1 MGGRALQGLRRGEE
15 PTPESG
21 WGEGR
26 EGEAGGLSV
35 ASAYLGSLQLGTD
48 HAPVRTQVR
57 TGGRTWLALVP
68 GIEDLVC

>member
-15 PTPESG
+15 AAAERG

-26 EGEAGGLSV
+26 EEEAGGLSV

-48 HAPVRTQVR
+48 HAPVCTQVR
-57 TGGRTWLALVP
+57 TGGRTWLA
-68 GIEDLVC
+68 